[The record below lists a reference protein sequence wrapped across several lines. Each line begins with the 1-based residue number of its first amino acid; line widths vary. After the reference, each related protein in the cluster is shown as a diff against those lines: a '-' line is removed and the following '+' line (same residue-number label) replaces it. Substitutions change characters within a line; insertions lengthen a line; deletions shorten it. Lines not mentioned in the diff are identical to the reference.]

1 MNIDSTGGSARMEI
15 VVNGERRTVGEGMT
29 LEGLVREM
37 GFLEKPVVCEV
48 NLSIVSRKDW
58 AGTLLSPG
66 DTVEVIGFVGGG

>member
-1 MNIDSTGGSARMEI
+1 MNIEAKGGSASMEI
-15 VVNGERRTVGEGMT
+15 VVNGERRTVGEALT
-29 LEGLVREM
+29 LQELVREM

-58 AGTLLSPG
+58 AETVLSPE

>member
-1 MNIDSTGGSARMEI
+1 MEI

-48 NLSIVSRKDW
+48 TLSIVSRKDW
-58 AGTLLSPG
+58 AGAVLSPG
-66 DTVEVIGFVGGG
+66 DIVEVIGFVGGG

>member
-1 MNIDSTGGSARMEI
+1 MEI
-15 VVNGERRTVGEGMT
+15 VVNGERRTVEGLT

-48 NLSIVSRKDW
+48 NLSIISRKDW